1 MTKSDIASWLTTP
14 VKVTFIKF
22 RLRTNSL
29 FESHRIVLLY
39 CQRTVFLSIKKIT
52 TRFLKII
59 WRKALLLSI
68 FYFLDFPMNV
78 LAALKEVIVRCCYLL
93 LAHVL
98 SFSLS
103 QFEFFTFFPKNEW
116 MTSKAWRRRTNDIEL
131 KSETKFCEKHFLKKE
146 TDFWKKIHFKPKL
159 FFYFSALS
167 T

>member
-1 MTKSDIASWLTTP
+1 MSRTESYYYIVNELYSFQLK
-14 VKVTFIKF
+14 KF
-22 RLRTNSL
+22 
-29 FESHRIVLLY
+29 
-39 CQRTVFLSIKKIT
+39 T

-78 LAALKEVIVRCCYLL
+78 LAALKEEVFVRCCYLL

-103 QFEFFTFFPKNEW
+103 FLFSPKNEW

-146 TDFWKKIHFKPKL
+146 TDFWKKFNFKPKF

-167 T
+167 I